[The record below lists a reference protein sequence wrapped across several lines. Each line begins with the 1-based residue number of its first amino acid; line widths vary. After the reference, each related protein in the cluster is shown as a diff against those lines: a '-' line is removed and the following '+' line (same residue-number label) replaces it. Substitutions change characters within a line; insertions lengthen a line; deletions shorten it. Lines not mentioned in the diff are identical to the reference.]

1 MPSSLENYLKELSDP
16 SKPLVV
22 SKLVKLS
29 DLSAEEAKIFRRE
42 WPGIDVARR
51 KQITEMLAELAEDNF
66 DLDFDEVF
74 RFCLADPDSEVKVK
88 AIEGLEQSEER
99 SLIDPLI
106 GLLLGDLD
114 SSVRTA
120 AAHALGT
127 FALLTEFE
135 ELPVSD
141 ADKIEKALLTVLNNE
156 NEQVGVR
163 CRALES
169 ISWLNRPQ
177 VKELIRKAY
186 QSDSEESRASAICAI
201 GRTCSSDWLSILL
214 QELRSPYPRL
224 RFEAAKACGELE
236 SEEAIPGLI
245 ELTRD
250 SDIEVRLSAIS
261 ALGQIGGSRAREVL
275 RKCLDSPEESISQAA
290 QDALEEMKFWEDPFA
305 L

>member
-1 MPSSLENYLKELSDP
+1 MSSSLENYLKELHDP
-16 SKPLVV
+16 GKPLTV

-29 DLSAEEAKIFRRE
+29 DLSAEESKIFRRE

-51 KQITEMLAELAEDNF
+51 RQITEMLAELAEDNF
-66 DLDFDEVF
+66 DLGFDEVF

-88 AIEGLEQSEER
+88 AIERLEQSEER

-106 GLLLGDLD
+106 SLLLGDLD
-114 SSVRTA
+114 SSVRAA

-156 NEQVGVR
+156 NEQVVVR
-163 CRALES
+163 CKALES
-169 ISWLNRPQ
+169 ISWLSRPQ
-177 VKELIRKAY
+177 VKGLIRQAY
-186 QSDSEESRASAICAI
+186 QGDSLEFRASALCAM
-201 GRTCSSDWLSILL
+201 GRICSSDWLSILL
-214 QELRSPYPRL
+214 QELRSPSPRL
-224 RFEAAKACGELE
+224 RFEAARACGELE
-236 SEEAIPGLI
+236 SEEAVPQLI

-250 SDIEVRLSAIS
+250 NDIEVRLSAIS
-261 ALGQIGGSRAREVL
+261 ALGQIGGSRAKEAL
-275 RKCLDSPEESISQAA
+275 CKLLDSSDESISQAA
-290 QDALEEMKFWEDPFA
+290 QEALEVMKFWEDPFA